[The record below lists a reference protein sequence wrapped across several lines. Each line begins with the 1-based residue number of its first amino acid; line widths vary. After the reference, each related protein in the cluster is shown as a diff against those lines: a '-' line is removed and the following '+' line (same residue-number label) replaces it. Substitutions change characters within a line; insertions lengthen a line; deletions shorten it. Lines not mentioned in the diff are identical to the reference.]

1 MNTYRPVFFKLAS
14 TIFLLLFL
22 NACESKP
29 DSQPVSAKQIVVE
42 ADSSVASA
50 HAKHA
55 HGKSGEELQQHQH
68 LVKPGAAVS
77 LKTPQPLTVSGAG
90 VHEFQLQLISPLH
103 TGKMTVNVAPGEG
116 FEIVSS
122 QRQFDYELQE
132 GGDYQVPLV
141 INASAEGRFYIQ
153 LHVSIT
159 TDGQSSSR
167 VVAAIL
173 QVGEPAVK
181 AQKAAAKS
189 TREDDEAIIS
199 LPAQETISPR

>member
-1 MNTYRPVFFKLAS
+1 MNISFPVFLKLAAA
-14 TIFLLLFL
+14 ILLLLCL

-29 DSQPVSAKQIVVE
+29 ESQLVSVQQILLE
-42 ADSSVASA
+42 ANSSVESA
-50 HAKHA
+50 HAK
-55 HGKSGEELQQHQH
+55 KH

-77 LKTPQPLTVSGAG
+77 LKNTQPLTVSVAG
-90 VHEFQLQLISPLH
+90 VYEFQLQLISPLH
-103 TGKMTVNVAPGEG
+103 TGKMTVNVAPGAG

-122 QRQFDYELQE
+122 QRQFDFELQE
-132 GGDYQVPLV
+132 GGSYQVPLI
-141 INASAEGRFYIQ
+141 INASAEGRYYIQ

-159 TDGQSSSR
+159 TDGQPSSR

-189 TREDDEAIIS
+189 TQEDDEAVIS